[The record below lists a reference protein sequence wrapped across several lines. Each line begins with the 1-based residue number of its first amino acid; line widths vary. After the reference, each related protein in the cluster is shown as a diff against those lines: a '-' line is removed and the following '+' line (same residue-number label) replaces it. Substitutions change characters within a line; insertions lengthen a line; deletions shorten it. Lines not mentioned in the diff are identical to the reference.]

1 MNKAVITKTLK
12 GTKKGVQTVKVLLE
26 LGLISTTRTVVLKGK
41 ELDEAQLDKIA
52 KKQYSSIGGMGGSV
66 TVVGNTFEAVKKNK

>member
-66 TVVGNTFEAVKKNK
+66 TVVGNTFEAVKKHK